1 MRLRFM
7 RLTAIVLLAMTGS
20 RLTKAESFS
29 WENMET
35 LRRSIVVPDF
45 PEADFSVTDYG
56 AMPDGKTDSSEAF
69 RKAIQA
75 CSESG
80 GGRVVASGGVFKTGP
95 IHLKSNVNLHVAEGT
110 TLSFFTDPEK
120 YLPAVLT
127 RYEGVEVMN
136 YSPLVYAYGQKN
148 IALTGKGTLDGN
160 ADESNWWAMTPPR
173 SGKEDKNNP
182 HTRALLFAMADEG
195 VPVAERRFGPSSK
208 LRPNFVEPYACENV
222 LIENVTIKNAPF
234 WMIHPVLCRNVTV
247 RGVTCSSAGPNNDGC
262 DPESTENV
270 LIENCVFNTKDDGVA
285 IKAGRNTDGRR
296 INKPTRNV
304 IISNC
309 VMNTKHTA
317 FAIGSEMT
325 GGVEN
330 VYAENLACGRI
341 QRVFRIKTNSLRGGF
356 VKHIGLRNATIQE
369 ATGTL
374 INFATNYGREEGP
387 FFPVVEDIHLS
398 NIQCTKSKQAIELVG
413 TTDMP
418 ISHLSL
424 SNISVKTS
432 EKKSLFHHVV
442 NMTTE
447 NLKIEKRP

>member
-1 MRLRFM
+1 M

-35 LRRSIVVPDF
+35 LWRSIVVPDF
-45 PEADFSVTDYG
+45 PEADISVTDYG

-222 LIENVTIKNAPF
+222 LI
-234 WMIHPVLCRNVTV
+234 
-247 RGVTCSSAGPNNDGC
+247 
-262 DPESTENV
+262 
-270 LIENCVFNTKDDGVA
+270 
-285 IKAGRNTDGRR
+285 
-296 INKPTRNV
+296 
-304 IISNC
+304 
-309 VMNTKHTA
+309 
-317 FAIGSEMT
+317 
-325 GGVEN
+325 
-330 VYAENLACGRI
+330 
-341 QRVFRIKTNSLRGGF
+341 
-356 VKHIGLRNATIQE
+356 
-369 ATGTL
+369 
-374 INFATNYGREEGP
+374 
-387 FFPVVEDIHLS
+387 
-398 NIQCTKSKQAIELVG
+398 
-413 TTDMP
+413 
-418 ISHLSL
+418 
-424 SNISVKTS
+424 
-432 EKKSLFHHVV
+432 
-442 NMTTE
+442 
-447 NLKIEKRP
+447 